1 MAGLVPVIRVCFC
14 EETYQDVDARH
25 RAGHD
30 ELWRSFRFDR
40 MTKPPAP
47 PSLQTLRDEID
58 AIDTQVHSLLMAR
71 GDIIDRLISVKQ
83 TQEVGSAFRPA
94 READM
99 MRRLVQRHR
108 GILPLDTVES
118 IWRVIIAT
126 FTYVQA
132 PFSVHADLSL
142 GESAM
147 RDSARFHFG
156 FTVPYV
162 AHFSAAAAVEA
173 VAASKGDLAL
183 VSATSSR
190 TPWWLALEPAG
201 KPKIIA
207 RLPFVERAD
216 HPAALPVFVVSR
228 VADSAMVTEVEMW
241 SVRVSGWNA
250 EIARALSPLAEIVA
264 VPDTA
269 FDGAALLISIAGDT
283 SLDKVTSALIAA
295 GASVR
300 STALVGSHATRY
312 TVPASRA

>member
-1 MAGLVPVIRVCFC
+1 MSKL
-14 EETYQDVDARH
+14 
-25 RAGHD
+25 
-30 ELWRSFRFDR
+30 
-40 MTKPPAP
+40 PPAP
-47 PSLQTLRDEID
+47 PSLDELRKEID
-58 AIDTQVHSLLMAR
+58 SIDAQVHALLMQR

-108 GILPLDTVES
+108 GILPIDTVES
-118 IWRVIIAT
+118 IWRVIIST

-173 VAASKGDLAL
+173 VAKSKGDLAL

-190 TPWWLALEPAG
+190 TPWWIPLEALG
-201 KPKIIA
+201 TPKIIA
-207 RLPFVERAD
+207 RLPFIERAD

-250 EIARALSPLAEIVA
+250 ETARALSPLAEIVA

-269 FDGAALLISIAGDT
+269 FDGAALLISITSAT
-283 SLDKVTSALIAA
+283 SLDKIKSALIEA

-312 TVPASRA
+312 TVAASDAPRS

>member
-1 MAGLVPVIRVCFC
+1 MSTP
-14 EETYQDVDARH
+14 
-25 RAGHD
+25 
-30 ELWRSFRFDR
+30 
-40 MTKPPAP
+40 PPAP
-47 PSLQTLRDEID
+47 PSLAVLREEID
-58 AIDTQVHSLLMAR
+58 SIDAQVHSLLMAR
-71 GDIIDRLISVKQ
+71 GDIIDRLIKVKQ

-108 GILPLDTVES
+108 GILPIDTVES
-118 IWRVIIAT
+118 IWRVIIST

-162 AHFSAAAAVEA
+162 PHFSAAAAVEA
-173 VAASKGDLAL
+173 VANSKGDLAL
-183 VSATSSR
+183 VSATSGR
-190 TPWWLALEPAG
+190 TPWWIELEPQGA
-201 KPKIIA
+201 PKIIA
-207 RLPFVERAD
+207 RLPFIERAD

-228 VADSAMVTEVEMW
+228 VADSAMVTEVETW
-241 SVRVSGWNA
+241 SIRVSGWNA
-250 EIARALSPLAEIVA
+250 EIARALSPLAEVVA

-269 FDGAALLISIAGDT
+269 FDGAALLVSITASAHLDT
-283 SLDKVTSALIAA
+283 IRAALIDA

-312 TVPASRA
+312 TVAAAPRS